1 MQARP
6 QIGRWFRQEWYRGQA
21 EDRYRAL
28 SMSSSVAV
36 RYGSF
41 RHALRTEERTN
52 LEPGVVDNKYYV
64 CGLGVVKE
72 LAVRGGTEVLQLADV
87 FR

>member
-1 MQARP
+1 VVQ
-6 QIGRWFRQEWYRGQA
+6 GQA

-28 SMSSSVAV
+28 STSASIKV

-41 RHALRTEERTN
+41 HHALRTLERTS

-64 CGLGVVKE
+64 RGVGEVKE
-72 LAVRGGTEVLQLADV
+72 LTVKGGNESLQLVDILH
-87 FR
+87 